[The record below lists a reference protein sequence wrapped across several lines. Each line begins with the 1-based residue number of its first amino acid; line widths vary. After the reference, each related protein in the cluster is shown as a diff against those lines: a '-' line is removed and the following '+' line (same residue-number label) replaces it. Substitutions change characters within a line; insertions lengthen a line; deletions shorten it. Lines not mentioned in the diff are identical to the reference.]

1 MRGCFIAF
9 EGANGVGKST
19 IINNIYHKLLI
30 ENVEVFLTK
39 EPSESEMGL
48 LSRKVADRIEGKSLA
63 CLVASDR
70 FFHVE
75 NVVIPELDK
84 GKIVLC
90 DRNILSAFVFNKMDS
105 ISFEY
110 TEMLYE
116 GLMYPDIII
125 LFHACPETVHE
136 RLLQRKILTRY
147 EKESIGFE
155 QQVIRESVAFLSKRN
170 VTIFNVSTECS
181 IEESVSETYNI
192 IMKYICENS
201 NINTH

>member
-1 MRGCFIAF
+1 M
-9 EGANGVGKST
+9 
-19 IINNIYHKLLI
+19 
-30 ENVEVFLTK
+30 
-39 EPSESEMGL
+39 
-48 LSRKVADRIEGKSLA
+48 
-63 CLVASDR
+63 
-70 FFHVE
+70 
-75 NVVIPELDK
+75 
-84 GKIVLC
+84 LC

-105 ISFEY
+105 ISFKY

-201 NINTH
+201 NINTD

>member
-19 IINNIYHKLLI
+19 IICSIYHKLLQ
-30 ENVEVFLTK
+30 ENLEVFLTK
-39 EPSESEMGL
+39 EPSKSEMGL
-48 LSRKVADRIEGKSLA
+48 LSRKVADYIEGKSLA

-75 NVVIPELDK
+75 NVIIPELNK

-90 DRNILSAFVFNKMDS
+90 DRNILSAFVFNKMDD

-110 TEMLYE
+110 TERLYE
-116 GLMYPDIII
+116 GIIYPDVII
-125 LFHACPETVHE
+125 LFHACPETIHE
-136 RLLQRKILTRY
+136 RLLQRKMLTRY

-155 QQVIRESVAFLSKRN
+155 QQVIRESVAFLGRSN
-170 VTIFNVSTECS
+170 ITIFNVSTECS

-192 IMKYICENS
+192 ITKYISESS
-201 NINTH
+201 NV